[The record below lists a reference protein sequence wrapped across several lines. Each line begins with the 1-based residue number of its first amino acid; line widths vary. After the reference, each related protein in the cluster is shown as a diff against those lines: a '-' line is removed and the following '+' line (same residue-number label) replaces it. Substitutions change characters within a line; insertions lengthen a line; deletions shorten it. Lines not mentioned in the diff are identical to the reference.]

1 MDKEQVRDDT
11 WIVRTNNPIDYSQ
24 LGNWIP
30 PYREF
35 NVNRLRIFTIGGSLA
50 VL

>member
-1 MDKEQVRDDT
+1 MDTEQMREDT
-11 WIVRTNNPIDYSQ
+11 WVVFTGNLIDYSQ

-35 NVNRLRIFTIGGSLA
+35 NTNRLRIFTIGGSLA